1 MQVLCEYPELSTTDG
16 AGLWGKILDALLQ
29 LLERRAVGEGSGE
42 HREGVIEDEVVSEEA
57 VGYTAAFAPLH
68 NAARPAPP
76 LPAELCNPKAYLATS
91 LARFSQVCLFV
102 KGYAIGP
109 QGLTL
114 RPDADSLWSLH
125 CKHIPSELIC
135 SVVYSQQLQQPFLAS
150 KAHIGQSP
158 PSLMWVV
165 SLCLMPDGFHVGSKC
180 QIPNLLVTKNP
191 NGGHHPSL
199 FVCAVQT
206 QPGRVSSLVQGHIP
220 PELQQKLQLY
230 CQATGVSIA

>member
-1 MQVLCEYPELSTTDG
+1 MQVLCEYPDLSTTGG
-16 AGLWGKILDALLQ
+16 AGLWGKLLDALLQ
-29 LLERRAVGEGSGE
+29 LLERRALGEGSGK
-42 HREGVIEDEVVSEEA
+42 HREGVNEDEAISEEA

-102 KGYAIGP
+102 TGNAIGP
-109 QGLTL
+109 QGVTV
-114 RPDADSLWSLH
+114 RPDADFVWSLDG
-125 CKHIPSELIC
+125 KHIPSVLIC
-135 SVVYSQQLQQPFLAS
+135 SVVYSQRLQQPLVAS
-150 KAHIGQSP
+150 KAHIGQ
-158 PSLMWVV
+158 SLMWVV

-180 QIPNLLVTKNP
+180 QSAKLLITKNLS
-191 NGGHHPSL
+191 GEHHPSL